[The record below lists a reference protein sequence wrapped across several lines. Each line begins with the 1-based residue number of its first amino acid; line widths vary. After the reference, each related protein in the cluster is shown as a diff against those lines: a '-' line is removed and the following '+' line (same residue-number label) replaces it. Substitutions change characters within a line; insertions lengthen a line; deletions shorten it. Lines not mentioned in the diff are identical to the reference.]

1 MRRLLLALALLLASA
16 VPGLAQ
22 ANTAYFTI
30 NYDVAVE
37 QPTFTYC
44 TMDGSRGDPF
54 QEPIPVAIPIETV
67 GSSTTVTAV
76 TALSAPFANVDIG
89 DRIFVRLGSG
99 TDQTEQRTV
108 ITNADDDT
116 ITVDTA
122 VDWSAGFEFSYLALV
137 CGTSADDGWINV
149 TSLDTIQMTVEYA
162 AGDMTGLDVVYECK
176 EGGGVNSVPV
186 QVYPG
191 PSSDCGF
198 GTLNTDVCTLVLSD
212 VLTRKIPENIFSFCR
227 VGLAWRTADGG
238 TADEVTATF
247 TGRNL
252 HIGQ

>member
-1 MRRLLLALALLLASA
+1 MRRLLLALAFMLASA

-22 ANTAYFTI
+22 TNTAYFAI
-30 NYDVAVE
+30 NYDVALE

-44 TMDGSRGDPF
+44 TMNGARGDPF
-54 QEPIPVAIPIETV
+54 QDPIPVAIPIDTV
-67 GSSTTVTAV
+67 GSNTTVEAV
-76 TALSAPFANVDIG
+76 TPGTNPFANVGIG

-122 VDWSAGFEFSYLALV
+122 VDWSAGYEFSYLDLV
-137 CGTSADDGWINV
+137 CGTAATDGWINV
-149 TSLDTIQMTVEYA
+149 TSVDTIQMTVEYA
-162 AGDMTGLDVVYECK
+162 AGDLTGLDVVYECK
-176 EGGGVNSVPV
+176 EGGGVNAVPV

-191 PSSDCGF
+191 PSSECGF
-198 GTLNTDVCTLVLSD
+198 GTLNTNVCTFVLGD
-212 VLTRKIPENIFSFCR
+212 VFSRKIPENIFSFCR

-247 TGRNL
+247 TGRNM

>member
-22 ANTAYFTI
+22 SNTAYFTI
-30 NYDVAVE
+30 QYDVAVE

-44 TMDGSRGDPF
+44 SMQGTRGDPW
-54 QEPIPVAIPIETV
+54 QEPIPVAIPIETS

-76 TALSAPFANVDIG
+76 TATTGPFTNVEVG
-89 DRIFVRLGSG
+89 DQIFVRRGGG
-99 TDQTEQRTV
+99 TDVTDQRLV
-108 ITNADDDT
+108 VAKADADG
-116 ITVDTA
+116 ITVDVA
-122 VDWSAGFEFSYLALV
+122 VDWSDGFEFSYLDLV
-137 CGTSADDGWINV
+137 CGTSAADGWINV
-149 TSLDTIQMTVEYA
+149 TSVDTIQMAVTYV
-162 AGDMTGLDVVYECK
+162 AGDMTGLDVVWECK
-176 EGGGVNSVPV
+176 DANPYASPT

-191 PSSDCGF
+191 PGSDCGF
-198 GTLNTDVCTLVLSD
+198 GTLNTNVCTFVLADTFS
-212 VLTRKIPENIFSFCR
+212 RKIPENIFAYCR

-238 TADEVTATF
+238 TRDEVTAIL